1 MALPVWL
8 WKPVSWILRQ
18 PRSVWKSWGL
28 SSFEQKGSG
37 SFFTVTEFNP
47 IISLASIPFHVHIS
61 KWHLIRIRARR
72 AALKAPSPVAVA
84 VAAPAEMPK
93 KGYGHVLT
101 CRPIHESMVVSLCRD
116 RWFVW
121 GWYVLHCLAMIPR
134 VYGIYTC
141 AVLLLF
147 RKPCHTCQTHPHQRC
162 GPAVQVAWMP
172 WIPCQCHLSVLQ
184 LRLLLLRPARQS
196 NPCLRQWHK
205 VSARPSISRRTIQRR
220 LRLCKSKVVLCP
232 LKLY

>member
-1 MALPVWL
+1 MLLYHFMSIYLNDTWLGFVPEGQPWKLRAL
-8 WKPVSWILRQ
+8 LRLQLQ
-18 PRSVWKSWGL
+18 PLLRC
-28 SSFEQKGSG
+28 Q
-37 SFFTVTEFNP
+37 
-47 IISLASIPFHVHIS
+47 
-61 KWHLIRIRARR
+61 
-72 AALKAPSPVAVA
+72 
-84 VAAPAEMPK
+84 K

-101 CRPIHESMVVSLCRD
+101 CRPIHESMVVSLYRD